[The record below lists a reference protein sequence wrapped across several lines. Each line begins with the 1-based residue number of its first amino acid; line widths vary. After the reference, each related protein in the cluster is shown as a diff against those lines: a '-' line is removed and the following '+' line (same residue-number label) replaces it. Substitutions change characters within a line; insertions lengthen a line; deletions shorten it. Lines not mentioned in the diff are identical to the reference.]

1 MFVKKT
7 AIRFHMVTAMI
18 WILAFITFLLLGYFQ
33 IIQFPSLVALSAHSM
48 ALLGFV
54 NLGMRND
61 GNEKQK
67 HVIVLSLLSTLVA
80 AGVLFHGSYLIFLG
94 NVDLFAYLCILF
106 GAVSITSRLKEI
118 LTVAKAQKT

>member
-1 MFVKKT
+1 M
-7 AIRFHMVTAMI
+7 ATAMI
-18 WILAFITFLLLGYFQ
+18 WVLAYIGFLLLGYFQ
-33 IIQFPSLVALSAHSM
+33 IIQFPSLIALSAYSM

-54 NLGMRND
+54 NLGMPND
-61 GNEKQK
+61 GNRKRK
-67 HVIVLSLLSTLVA
+67 HVTMLSLLSTLVA